1 MADLIIVRSMQIL
14 LTAFATV
21 LGGALALVLGQ
32 IVLRGGLEPALDL
45 KRLIGTIASDLHFH
59 ANRFSPGTPVEQE
72 WRDLFRKHSCSL
84 REKLNVIVWYPFFQ
98 RVFRL
103 PPEEDVRAAAAQL
116 LGHSNRAAPPIP
128 AAGLGGRE
136 DEITKLLRI
145 KT

>member
-1 MADLIIVRSMQIL
+1 VQIF
-14 LTAFATV
+14 LTALVTII
-21 LGGALALVLGQ
+21 GGALTLAVGQ
-32 IVLRGGLEPALDL
+32 IIVRGGLEPALEL

-59 ANRFSPGTPVEQE
+59 ANRFSPGTPAEQE

-84 REKLNVIVWYPFFQ
+84 REQLNVIVWYPLFE

-103 PPEEDVRAAAAQL
+103 PPEKDVRAAAAQL

-128 AAGLGGRE
+128 APGLGGRE

>member
-1 MADLIIVRSMQIL
+1 MKIV

-21 LGGALALVLGQ
+21 LGGALALVVGQ
-32 IVLRGGLEPALDL
+32 IIIRGGIDPALDL

-59 ANRFSPGTPVEQE
+59 ANRFNPGTSAERE
-72 WRDLFRKHSCSL
+72 WRDLFRKHSCTL
-84 REKLNVIVWYPFFQ
+84 REKVNVILWYSFFE

-116 LGHSNRAAPPIP
+116 LGHSNRDVPPI
-128 AAGLGGRE
+128 AAGGLGGRE
-136 DEITKLLRI
+136 SEINKLLRI